1 MEIQRG
7 DIYYADLRPVIGSEQ
22 GGVRPVVIIQNNI
35 GNRHS
40 PTVIVAAI
48 TSRLCKHRLPTH
60 IMIGSNFPGLH
71 RDSMILMEQ
80 VRTIDR
86 SRLLE
91 YIGSLDSAQLIRMNR
106 AIVIS
111 LGLKEGVDKENRIP
125 RRKEGEDCEY
135 EEKGMALLS
144 Y

>member
-1 MEIQRG
+1 
-7 DIYYADLRPVIGSEQ
+7 
-22 GGVRPVVIIQNNI
+22 
-35 GNRHS
+35 
-40 PTVIVAAI
+40 
-48 TSRLCKHRLPTH
+48 
-60 IMIGSNFPGLH
+60 MIGSNFPGLH

-91 YIGSLDSAQLIRMNR
+91 YIGSLDSAQLMRMNR

-111 LGLKEGVDKENRIP
+111 LGLKEGEDKENRIP

-135 EEKGMALLS
+135 EEKGMALL
-144 Y
+144 